1 MIVRISIF
9 DTIINL
15 YKPYIMVNCI
25 KIVSK
30 IHFLTFGGG
39 TKINKGLSLCDLA
52 LYLSCLGRIRTLTGG
67 TRIRRATITPQG
79 KVCFAFAIAKLRG
92 FAVSAKFFRHY
103 F

>member
-30 IHFLTFGGG
+30 IHFLTFDSG
-39 TKINKGLSLCDLA
+39 TKINKELSHCDLA

-79 KVCFAFAIAKLRG
+79 NFKWLL
-92 FAVSAKFFRHY
+92 Y
-103 F
+103 